1 MYVHVYVRTLSVS
14 GVSQV
19 VRVLVSPNNPNQATA
34 ACQRSMQQCGECG
47 WGFVVY
53 GWSCMMYR
61 QRCAVWEGS
70 CVVCGLSYVTVGG
83 AVQCVG
89 GCGV

>member
-1 MYVHVYVRTLSVS
+1 MYVCTYVRMLSVS

-53 GWSCMMYR
+53 GRGCMMYGWS
-61 QRCAVWEGS
+61 CVVWEGS
-70 CVVCGLSYVTVGG
+70 CVIVGG
-83 AVQCVG
+83 AVWEYRRGLV
-89 GCGV
+89 VAL

>member
-1 MYVHVYVRTLSVS
+1 MYMCTYVHCLS

-53 GWSCMMYR
+53 GRGCV
-61 QRCAVWEGS
+61 VWEGS
-70 CVVCGLSYVTVGG
+70 CVIVGG